1 MNPERR
7 EACEEAARRTDT
19 PLAFVGWLNQASNVV
34 VRVGK
39 DASRRPLA
47 VEGYDHFTA
56 AGS

>member
-1 MNPERR
+1 
-7 EACEEAARRTDT
+7 
-19 PLAFVGWLNQASNVV
+19 